1 MIPQG
6 WFITRKSGK
15 FPLNKRPFGKFMFF
29 ANFTG
34 TNTLIKMESKN
45 RGKKRTAIIFVWL
58 GILLTLFFFL
68 DLLLGSV
75 LIPFP
80 QVLKALFHPVGIDN
94 STLVIINQFR
104 LPKALTAIFTG
115 VALSVSGLQMQTV
128 FRNPLAG
135 PDVLG
140 VTAGASLGVAL
151 FVMGFSSF
159 VTIGL
164 FSSAGA
170 WPLALI
176 AWLGAFAVMLL
187 VLYVSTKVT
196 DIMTILILGILFTA
210 ATSAIVS
217 ILQYF
222 SNESMLKAFIIWTL
236 GSLGSVT
243 WGQLSV
249 LIPALLAGVL
259 LALISIK
266 NLNAFLLGENYA
278 RSLGVNIVRSRLVI
292 FISTSLLAG
301 TVTAFC
307 GPIGFIGIAVPHI
320 ARVLFKTSN
329 HVVLIPGVILIGG
342 VLMLFSDIV
351 SQLPGMQ
358 TTLPI
363 NSVTALIGIPVIVWM
378 IVKNKRFVSV

>member
-1 MIPQG
+1 MEDKKA
-6 WFITRKSGK
+6 R
-15 FPLNKRPFGKFMFF
+15 NKRKVLVI
-29 ANFTG
+29 
-34 TNTLIKMESKN
+34 LIS
-45 RGKKRTAIIFVWL
+45 L
-58 GILLTLFFFL
+58 GILLVIFFIL

-75 LIPFP
+75 MIPVSK
-80 QVLKALFHPVGIDN
+80 VLGALFNSGNIEN
-94 STLVIINQFR
+94 STLTIINEFR
-104 LPKALTAIFTG
+104 FPKALTAILTG
-115 VALSVSGLQMQTV
+115 AALSVSGLQMQTV

-135 PDVLG
+135 PYVLG
-140 VTAGASLGVAL
+140 ITAGASLGVAL

-159 VTIGL
+159 FVFGI

-170 WPLALI
+170 WPLAI
-176 AWLGAFAVMLL
+176 VAWMGAFIVMLL
-187 VLYVSTKVT
+187 VLYVSSKVN

-243 WGQLSV
+243 KGQLTV
-249 LIPALLAGVL
+249 LIPAILLGFS
-259 LALISIK
+259 LAFLK
-266 NLNAFLLGENYA
+266 VKDLNAFLLGENYA
-278 RSLGVNIVRSRLVI
+278 RSLGINILRSRVI
-292 FISTSLLAG
+292 IFFSTSILAG

-320 ARVLFKTSN
+320 ARVIFKTSD
-329 HVVLIPGVILIGG
+329 HSILLPAVILLGSVI
-342 VLMLFSDIV
+342 MLLSDIV

-363 NSVTALIGIPVIVWM
+363 NSVTALIGVPVIVWM
-378 IVKNKRFVSV
+378 ILKNKRFVSV